1 MEHMRAFP
9 VREFVTVQKR
19 TVRPISTRKRR
30 RLNGRTAER
39 DAHRDENALRNCSN
53 TIAQSVE
60 HELSRSNAE
69 RES

>member
-1 MEHMRAFP
+1 M
-9 VREFVTVQKR
+9 
-19 TVRPISTRKRR
+19 STRKRR
-30 RLNGRTAER
+30 QLNGRTVEQ
-39 DAHRDENALRNCSN
+39 DEHRDENALRNRSN